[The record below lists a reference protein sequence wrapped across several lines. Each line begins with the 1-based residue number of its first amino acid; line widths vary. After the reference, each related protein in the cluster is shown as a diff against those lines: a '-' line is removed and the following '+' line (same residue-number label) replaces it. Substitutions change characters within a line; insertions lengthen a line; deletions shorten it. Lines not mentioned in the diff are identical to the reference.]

1 MRVFSKSTLRDFYEK
16 HTDSKDQLLTWHKV
30 ATKAKWKN
38 FNEIK
43 KYFNSVD
50 CIQDSLLVFN
60 IKGNKYR
67 LVVDFNFKL
76 QWAFIVFVGTHAEYT
91 KRIF

>member
-1 MRVFSKSTLRDFYEK
+1 MKVFSKSTLRDFYKK
-16 HTDSKDQLLTWHKV
+16 HNDSKEQLLTWYKV
-30 ATKAKWKN
+30 ATKAHWKN
-38 FNEIK
+38 YLEIK

-50 CIQDSLLVFN
+50 CIQDCLMIFN

-76 QWAFIVFVGTHAEYT
+76 QWAFIVFIGTHADYN